1 MVALCFAEKTRL
13 CTHYVC
19 CYVFHTVIDVSAQG
33 TCTVTPL
40 NPITL
45 TAAGGVLV
53 DGTENVMIQCNCS
66 DDVGAVLQPIRW
78 FDLKGNIILTT
89 AHRRYVT
96 GTPYFDKRPD
106 DTNVVLVIPTFNDS
120 YDGTYTCGVG
130 NDYPPGALNATVN
143 LTIGG
148 KWTVFCE

>member
-1 MVALCFAEKTRL
+1 MLFSYETATASVPNSHNFAFL
-13 CTHYVC
+13 Y
-19 CYVFHTVIDVSAQG
+19 TVVDVSAQG

-53 DGTENVMIQCNCS
+53 DGTENVTIQCNCS

-78 FDLKGNIILTT
+78 FDPDGTRVLGTG
-89 AHRRYVT
+89 HRRYVT
-96 GTPYFDKRPD
+96 GTPYFDRRPD

-120 YDGTYTCGVG
+120 YDGTYTCGVR
-130 NDYPPGALNATVN
+130 NSYPPGAPNATVN
-143 LTIGG
+143 FTISS
-148 KWTVFCE
+148 K

>member
-1 MVALCFAEKTRL
+1 MYISVAYMLFSYETASVPNSHNNFAFL
-13 CTHYVC
+13 Y
-19 CYVFHTVIDVSAQG
+19 TVIDVSAQG

-53 DGTENVMIQCNCS
+53 DGTVNVMIQCNCS

-78 FDLKGNIILTT
+78 FDPHGTRLVTT
-89 AHRRYVT
+89 RHKQYVA
-96 GTPYFDKRPD
+96 GTPYIDRRPD
-106 DTNVVLVIPTFNDS
+106 DTNNVLVIPTFSDS
-120 YDGTYTCGVG
+120 YDGTYTCGIG
-130 NDYPPGALNATVN
+130 NTYPPGAPNATIL

-148 KWTVFCE
+148 K